1 VPPLRQDDN
10 VIPSASDIPGMLSN
24 LRHPRKRGISI
35 GPQSEADAREYIA
48 NRERKRRESRSST
61 DGNESRPQLV
71 KPPGGSF
78 YISNLKEELDATKQ
92 RSYENG
98 SGPFGVATPLATP
111 GQKGDLLK
119 PDPFN
124 ALPLTPPASD
134 CGNGSDAGRED
145 KEESEDAEQDHKM
158 FLALAKPRVRYDVEV
173 VTKLVIYAG
182 TKCFCQMQRA
192 RLTYSQA
199 LLGLQS
205 KATLCSSKSLELAST
220 MCSEQKDHS
229 TTSVNKNDADPV
241 HNVYM
246 TSTCGLWYNLSSR

>member
-1 VPPLRQDDN
+1 
-10 VIPSASDIPGMLSN
+10 MLSN

-35 GPQSEADAREYIA
+35 GPQSEADAREFIA
-48 NRERKRRESRSST
+48 NRERKRRESRPST

-71 KPPGGSF
+71 KPSGGSF
-78 YISNLKEELDATKQ
+78 YISNLDEELDATKQ
-92 RSYENG
+92 RRYENNSG
-98 SGPFGVATPLATP
+98 SFDVATPLATP

-134 CGNGSDAGRED
+134 SGNGSDAGRED

-182 TKCFCQMQRA
+182 TKCVCKRERA
-192 RLTYSQA
+192 
-199 LLGLQS
+199 
-205 KATLCSSKSLELAST
+205 
-220 MCSEQKDHS
+220 
-229 TTSVNKNDADPV
+229 
-241 HNVYM
+241 
-246 TSTCGLWYNLSSR
+246 